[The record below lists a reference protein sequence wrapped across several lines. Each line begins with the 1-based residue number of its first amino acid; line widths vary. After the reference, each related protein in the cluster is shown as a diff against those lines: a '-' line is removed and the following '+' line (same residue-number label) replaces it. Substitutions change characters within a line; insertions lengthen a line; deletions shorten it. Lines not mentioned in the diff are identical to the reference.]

1 MRLAAGLLC
10 SGATTTFLAGKY
22 LGAYFHV
29 DQFLALLTQGSTIP
43 SRPNVAAQDIPA
55 SGAPSPNVVD
65 IRLVRLVRVVGISLP
80 PGFLAL
86 PAHRAIPP
94 KVALMVGITS
104 NLGLVLLGFGVFLIA
119 VVVVL
124 FARLSPAGDL
134 AESAVPKV
142 DLVLS
147 GDLTSLGLVIR
158 NDDVP
163 GLFRLSVIDARC
175 DDQDV
180 GEGLPW
186 LMTWDTGTAE
196 RHLVHGE
203 SARVALVDID
213 YENAIETS
221 HGHYHAPAFQFP
233 RMGAPA
239 FLRGDAMPYDGP
251 FRAQVVFEIF
261 RVDPPAEGIRRSLT
275 VEFKWSYDA
284 QAKWLSERAPT
295 RSDLSAQRVEHR
307 EIGIIDLVRD
317 LKQAGYEPF
326 SGPVI
331 CSCGQTF
338 STRREF
344 DAHMHD
350 AK

>member
-1 MRLAAGLLC
+1 
-10 SGATTTFLAGKY
+10 
-22 LGAYFHV
+22 
-29 DQFLALLTQGSTIP
+29 
-43 SRPNVAAQDIPA
+43 
-55 SGAPSPNVVD
+55 
-65 IRLVRLVRVVGISLP
+65 
-80 PGFLAL
+80 
-86 PAHRAIPP
+86 
-94 KVALMVGITS
+94 MVGITS